1 MSIYLFIFICLA
13 TLCLF
18 VGALSLLPLKVII
31 DRHVLFAILLC
42 FLVVFVVV
50 QSISHVQLFVTS
62 WIVACQAPLS
72 FTISKSLLR
81 FTSIELVMLS
91 NHLILCCHLL
101 LLLSI
106 FPSIRVFSIELA
118 LCIRW
123 PQYLSFS
130 FSLSPFNECS
140 GLTSFWID
148 WLDLL
153 AVQGT
158 LKSLLQHHISQ
169 VSTVLSLIATLAS
182 IHDYWKNHSFHYA
195 ELCQ

>member
-1 MSIYLFIFICLA
+1 MFPLKMLGEDMFQA
-13 TLCLF
+13 
-18 VGALSLLPLKVII
+18 SLLAVVQLLSCV
-31 DRHVLFAILLC
+31 RLFA
-42 FLVVFVVV
+42 
-50 QSISHVQLFVTS
+50 TP
-62 WIVACQAPLS
+62 WTAACRRPLP
-72 FTISKSLLR
+72 FTISWSLLR

-91 NHLILCCHLL
+91 NHLILCCHRL